1 MCQEYMP
8 WISTENVAQ
17 QYKNIKS
24 FKAITCKG
32 MLKGPQNSKYSD
44 GLLIELIIPIILSSY
59 LKASFR
65 LQLH

>member
-1 MCQEYMP
+1 
-8 WISTENVAQ
+8 
-17 QYKNIKS
+17 
-24 FKAITCKG
+24 